1 MSSQNLDLVRS
12 IYAAWEG
19 GDYGAVEWADPG
31 TPAKRPQRRIRSSGK
46 LIKTGDHVQARQGSR
61 RSVCKP

>member
-31 TPAKRPQRRIRSSGK
+31 TPG
-46 LIKTGDHVQARQGSR
+46 
-61 RSVCKP
+61 